1 MLEEAGT
8 LSGDRSAGPG
18 GRLSFVALS
27 FHLAGPAQAGVKFVI
42 SLNLANPD

>member
-8 LSGDRSAGPG
+8 LSGDRSPG
-18 GRLSFVALS
+18 GVRLSFVALS